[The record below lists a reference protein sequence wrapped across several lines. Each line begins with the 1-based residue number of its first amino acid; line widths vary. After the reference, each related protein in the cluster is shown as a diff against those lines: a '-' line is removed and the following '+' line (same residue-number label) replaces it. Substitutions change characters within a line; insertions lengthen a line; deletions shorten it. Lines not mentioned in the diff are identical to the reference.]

1 MSEINH
7 IGLTVGNIDA
17 AVTFYTSV
25 FGLEVLVAPGAHTL
39 DTPAGERRRD
49 VFGDRWGG
57 MKLAH
62 LTTPSGAGLE
72 LFEFIEPETI
82 RPEEGF
88 AYWRTGVSHICF
100 TVADIDDTICTLI
113 KAGGRKRSEIHT
125 VRPGTQV
132 CYCEDPWGS
141 VVEVSSGT
149 YTMIVGKARADN
161 QA

>member
-7 IGLTVGNIDA
+7 IGLTVGDMDA

-25 FGLEVLVAPGAHTL
+25 FGLEVLVAPGTHTV
-39 DTPAGERRRD
+39 DTYAGERRRD
-49 VFGDRWGG
+49 VFGTRWGG

-62 LTTPSGAGLE
+62 LATPSGAGLE
-72 LFEFIEPETI
+72 LFEFIEPATI
-82 RPEEGF
+82 LPEDGF
-88 AYWRTGVSHICF
+88 VYWRTGVSHICF
-100 TVADIDDTICTLI
+100 TVADIDDTISRLV
-113 KAGGRKRSEIHT
+113 KAGGRRRSEIHT
-125 VRPGTQV
+125 VRPGTKV

-149 YTMIVGKARADN
+149 YHMIVGKHAPDD